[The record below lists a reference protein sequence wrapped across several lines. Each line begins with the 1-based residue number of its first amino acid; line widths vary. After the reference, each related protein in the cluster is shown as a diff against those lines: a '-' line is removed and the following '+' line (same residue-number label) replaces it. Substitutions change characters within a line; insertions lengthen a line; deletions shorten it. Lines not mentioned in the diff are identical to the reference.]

1 MSARQNDSNGW
12 IEVKDN
18 PLSKVGVF
26 QYSGRS
32 IGAPDPDRIYNVY
45 RPEEELSSQAT
56 IESFKLI
63 PWVDDHTM
71 LGAGEGMTP
80 AEYKGV
86 NGVIGED
93 VYFKDGVLYGN
104 IKVFAENMKDLIAAG
119 KRELSA
125 GYRCA
130 YELVSGVWNGQHYDA
145 IQRSIRGN
153 HLALVDQGRMGPDV
167 AVLDHLTIT
176 FDAKE
181 LTMADNDKKD
191 EKEAMDARMS
201 KALDWIES
209 KMAKDA
215 AEEEEKKKAEDG
227 AASEGEGSEGNA
239 VDEEEKKKKDAEDK
253 AAKDAEECKKDGM
266 DAAEVER
273 IVASKMAAFE
283 KDFTKKQ
290 FGIMSKR
297 DALAADLS
305 KHIGTFDH
313 ADKTLDEVAAYGI
326 SKLGITC
333 PKGQEAIALDA
344 YLQGRKSAHTVGYS
358 MDTSV
363 KKRSSV
369 VDSFINGN

>member
-1 MSARQNDSNGW
+1 MPLEQSTNRIADTNGW

-26 QYSGRS
+26 AYRG
-32 IGAPDPDRIYNVY
+32 IGGDPDKIYQVY
-45 RPEEELSSQAT
+45 RPEEELSNAET

-71 LGAGEGMTP
+71 LGNQEAGLTP

-130 YELVSGVWNGQHYDA
+130 YEMVSGTFNDQPYDA
-145 IQRSIRGN
+145 IQRNIRGN

-167 AVLDHLTIT
+167 AVLDRLTIT
-176 FDAKE
+176 FDTKE
-181 LTMADNDKKD
+181 LFMAEETKKD
-191 EKEAMDARMS
+191 EKKDGMDARMS

-215 AEEEEKKKAEDG
+215 AEEEEMKKKEAKD
-227 AASEGEGSEGNA
+227 ASEAEA
-239 VDEEEKKKKDAEDK
+239 KDAEEKEKEKKDAEDK
-253 AAKDAEECKKDGM
+253 AAKDAEETKKDGM
-266 DAAEVER
+266 DSAELKRVSAELKSLKSSVHKSLLSE
-273 IVASKMAAFE
+273 ITA
-283 KDFTKKQ
+283 
-290 FGIMSKR
+290 R
-297 DALAADLS
+297 DAMASELS

-313 ADKTLDEVAAYGI
+313 ADKTLDEVSTYGVE
-326 SKLGITC
+326 KLGITC
-333 PKGQEAIALDA
+333 PKGQEEVAISA
-344 YLQGRKSAHTVGYS
+344 YLAGRKASTVGFS
-358 MDTSV
+358 MDGSVNRKQTSIV
-363 KKRSSV
+363 S
-369 VDSFINGN
+369 DFITGK